1 MSTKTGIAPRSTKAF
16 AVETK
21 VKEGMMTSSPLLR
34 SSRIAARSSAEVQ
47 EGVSSALAQRVRR
60 SSHSWQRRVKDPS
73 PYK

>member
-1 MSTKTGIAPRSTKAF
+1 
-16 AVETK
+16 
-21 VKEGMMTSSPLLR
+21 MMTSSPLLR

-47 EGVSSALAQRVRR
+47 EGVSSALAQPVRR